1 MVSYLQIEGL
11 TKRFGADLMYE
22 NVDIEISQG
31 QKIAIIAKNGA
42 GKTTLLNIIAGVEPM
57 DAGKITTKR
66 DLRVSYLKQL
76 PDFSPEIT
84 VLDTFSEFANEQKA
98 KQILTKFNI
107 TRFDQPMGTLSGGQV
122 KRVALANVLVQEPDL
137 LILDEPTN
145 HLDLEM
151 TEYLE
156 NYLNSNNY

>member
-76 PDFSPEIT
+76 PDFPAQMT
-84 VLDTFSEFANEQKA
+84 VLETFSEFASEQKA
-98 KQILTKFNI
+98 KQIRRYSPKY
-107 TRFDQPMGTLSGGQV
+107 
-122 KRVALANVLVQEPDL
+122 NVQ
-137 LILDEPTN
+137 
-145 HLDLEM
+145 
-151 TEYLE
+151 
-156 NYLNSNNY
+156 